1 MPRCA
6 RRAISAA
13 ALSPDG
19 TSTHDRLQYR
29 SGNAAKATDSR
40 KRCHPHSDPSRAPA
54 EHPLVRLSNHHVS
67 AAQYRVRRGPSRDW
81 AACEV
86 PLRSHALHCPACPT
100 GGKRGRG
107 CREYPAAPA
116 RAAAPCCNPPILP
129 AIRARKRRAS
139 SSARSTCADRSAPDG
154 WPWRTAR
161 WPRDTCLDHGA
172 LPRSRHGS
180 PDRSD
185 RAAWRR
191 QNQLLGGSV
200 AILTQFSGRR
210 NRDSRRY
217 GRGSFNFSGRL
228 RAALQSGRRH
238 RRTSGQT
245 DGQYGRRENFPFH
258 RAVYPPSITSSEPVT
273 NFASS
278 DAR

>member
-1 MPRCA
+1 MDIPSSRRTICISRSTAATDRFSEMPRCA

-86 PLRSHALHCPACPT
+86 PPRSHALHCPACPT

-116 RAAAPCCNPPILP
+116 RASPSALRSPPPPGSRPITRSASPPTTRPAPRIPGWAPPI
-129 AIRARKRRAS
+129 AARAS
-139 SSARSTCADRSAPDG
+139 AP
-154 WPWRTAR
+154 TAR
-161 WPRDTCLDHGA
+161 PIPTA
-172 LPRSRHGS
+172 
-180 PDRSD
+180 
-185 RAAWRR
+185 
-191 QNQLLGGSV
+191 
-200 AILTQFSGRR
+200 
-210 NRDSRRY
+210 
-217 GRGSFNFSGRL
+217 
-228 RAALQSGRRH
+228 
-238 RRTSGQT
+238 RRT
-245 DGQYGRRENFPFH
+245 
-258 RAVYPPSITSSEPVT
+258 PPRPGTPSP
-273 NFASS
+273 
-278 DAR
+278 